1 MDYRNKFS
9 RNLLEKLHKLKTAQ
23 IITLS
28 FAGVIFVG
36 GFFLWLP
43 FCTVPGETT
52 SFADALFT
60 ATTSVCVTGLVTVT
74 TATHWTA
81 IGKTAILLLI
91 QVGGVGLVSLA
102 SVMFIGLHKKIS
114 LRNRRLIQESYN
126 LDQMSGLVTVVR
138 KTVLCILGAEGIGA
152 VLYAFCFV
160 PQFGLCKGLIQAV
173 FTAVSAFCN
182 AGIDLLGENS
192 LAPYQG
198 NLLVNLT
205 TMGLIIASGL
215 GFIVWWDLW
224 AKIKKAKKNHKLS
237 VRKVYRTLRLQSKIV
252 LKTTL
257 ILVVGGTLLIFLFE
271 RNNPHTF
278 VGMSTGR
285 QLLASAFQSVTTR
298 TAGFF
303 TTDQAAFTNA
313 TFVLCLVLMIIGGSP
328 MGTAGGIKTT
338 TIAVLVLSIRA
349 NLRGD
354 KDVESHNR
362 KIRSSYI
369 RSALVVAGMSLLVL
383 LVMVMLLAAAMPEA
397 DLMDIIYELTSAVGT
412 VGLSRGL
419 TPQLNLAG
427 KYIVMLTMYLG
438 RIGPLTLG
446 AAVVAR
452 AQHRSE
458 NIHLAEE
465 DVMIG

>member
-1 MDYRNKFS
+1 MDYRNSFRRCLQEKF
-9 RNLLEKLHKLKTAQ
+9 HKLKTAQ
-23 IITLS
+23 ISALS

-43 FCTVPGETT
+43 FCTAPGEST

-74 TATHWTA
+74 TATHWST
-81 IGKTAILLLI
+81 IGKAAILLLI
-91 QVGGVGLVSLA
+91 QIGGIGVVSLA
-102 SVMFIGLHKKIS
+102 SILFIGLHKKIS
-114 LRNRRLIQESYN
+114 LRNRRLIKESYN
-126 LDQMSGLVTVVR
+126 LDQMSGLVKVVR
-138 KTVLCILGAEGIGA
+138 KTVLCILVAEGTGA

-160 PQFGLCKGLIQAV
+160 PQFGFRKGMVHAV

-182 AGIDLLGENS
+182 AGIDLLGETS

-198 NLLVNLT
+198 NVLVNLT
-205 TMGLIIASGL
+205 TIALIISSGL
-215 GFIVWWDLW
+215 GFIVWWDIW
-224 AKIKKAKKNHKLS
+224 AKIKKAKQSHKLS
-237 VRKVYRTLRLQSKIV
+237 VKKVYATLRLQSKLV

-257 ILVVGGTLLIFLFE
+257 ILVIGGTLLIFLFE
-271 RNNPHTF
+271 RNNPDTF
-278 VGMSTGR
+278 AGMSTGR

-313 TFVLCLVLMIIGGSP
+313 TFVLCLVLMLIGGSP

-383 LVMVMLLAAAMPEA
+383 LIMIMLLAVAMPQA
-397 DLMDIIYELTSAVGT
+397 DLMDVIYELTSALGT

-419 TPQLNLAG
+419 TPHLSLAG

-452 AQHRSE
+452 EQRRSE

>member
-1 MDYRNKFS
+1 M
-9 RNLLEKLHKLKTAQ
+9 
-23 IITLS
+23 
-28 FAGVIFVG
+28 
-36 GFFLWLP
+36 
-43 FCTVPGETT
+43 
-52 SFADALFT
+52 
-60 ATTSVCVTGLVTVT
+60 
-74 TATHWTA
+74 
-81 IGKTAILLLI
+81 
-91 QVGGVGLVSLA
+91 
-102 SVMFIGLHKKIS
+102 
-114 LRNRRLIQESYN
+114 
-126 LDQMSGLVTVVR
+126 R
-138 KTVLCILGAEGIGA
+138 KTVLCILVAEGTGA

-160 PQFGLCKGLIQAV
+160 PQFGFRKGMVHAV

-182 AGIDLLGENS
+182 AGIDLLGETS

-198 NLLVNLT
+198 NVLVNLT
-205 TMGLIIASGL
+205 TIALIISSGL
-215 GFIVWWDLW
+215 GFIVWWDIW
-224 AKIKKAKKNHKLS
+224 AKIKKAKQSHKLS
-237 VRKVYRTLRLQSKIV
+237 VKKVYATLRLQSKLV

-257 ILVVGGTLLIFLFE
+257 ILVIGGTLLIFLFE
-271 RNNPHTF
+271 RNNPDTF
-278 VGMSTGR
+278 AGMSTGR

-313 TFVLCLVLMIIGGSP
+313 TFVLCLVLMLIGGSP

-383 LVMVMLLAAAMPEA
+383 LIMIMLLAVAMPQA
-397 DLMDIIYELTSAVGT
+397 DLMDVIYELTSALGT

-419 TPQLNLAG
+419 TPHLSLAG

-452 AQHRSE
+452 EQRRSE

>member
-1 MDYRNKFS
+1 
-9 RNLLEKLHKLKTAQ
+9 
-23 IITLS
+23 
-28 FAGVIFVG
+28 
-36 GFFLWLP
+36 
-43 FCTVPGETT
+43 
-52 SFADALFT
+52 
-60 ATTSVCVTGLVTVT
+60 
-74 TATHWTA
+74 
-81 IGKTAILLLI
+81 
-91 QVGGVGLVSLA
+91 
-102 SVMFIGLHKKIS
+102 
-114 LRNRRLIQESYN
+114 
-126 LDQMSGLVTVVR
+126 
-138 KTVLCILGAEGIGA
+138 
-152 VLYAFCFV
+152 
-160 PQFGLCKGLIQAV
+160 
-173 FTAVSAFCN
+173 
-182 AGIDLLGENS
+182 
-192 LAPYQG
+192 
-198 NLLVNLT
+198 
-205 TMGLIIASGL
+205 
-215 GFIVWWDLW
+215 
-224 AKIKKAKKNHKLS
+224 
-237 VRKVYRTLRLQSKIV
+237 
-252 LKTTL
+252 
-257 ILVVGGTLLIFLFE
+257 
-271 RNNPHTF
+271 
-278 VGMSTGR
+278 MSTGR

-313 TFVLCLVLMIIGGSP
+313 TFVLCLVLMLIGGSP

-383 LVMVMLLAAAMPEA
+383 LIMIMLLAVAMPQA
-397 DLMDIIYELTSAVGT
+397 DLMDVIYELTSALGT

-419 TPQLNLAG
+419 TPHLSLAG

-452 AQHRSE
+452 EQRRSE